1 MKAGIAKIDITPP
14 LGIALN
20 GYYRERWAT
29 HVIEPL
35 YVTALAFSDGTN
47 TALAI
52 SLDISEILQR
62 DTDQIRAQV
71 AEYVGIPF
79 EAVFLACVH
88 THTAPVISEIR
99 SFFKRDEAYYRQ
111 FCENIC
117 LASAQA
123 IADMKEAEVSIGRH
137 KAEGVSF
144 VRRYR
149 KKDGT
154 AVTNPG
160 VKIIDQL
167 AGPIGEPDETVQLV
181 KLQRQG
187 APDIAIVNF
196 GTHPDVLG
204 GTGICPDWPCY
215 LRDTVEAALATE
227 AEGQGVRV
235 IFFNGAQGD
244 VAHTNRMTTVYRKG
258 VEMSRHIGRALAG
271 AVLAMYTFTEPVKAD
286 RVFYKQ
292 NMAHAAVAKG
302 TPEQVAIAN
311 EIQELYLNQDNE
323 WKFEY
328 EGYPFNIVVARKYI
342 RLEHRD
348 PIIPL
353 NIVCVGFGDVA
364 FVGLPGEPFTAIGVA
379 IKEGSPFLMT
389 IPCCNANGSEGYFP
403 TDDALMEKGYEANSS
418 LFLPGV
424 APELIKVSLQ
434 TLNELKDF

>member
-20 GYYRERWAT
+20 GYYRERWAD

-71 AEYVGIPF
+71 AQHVGLPF
-79 EAVFLACVH
+79 EAVFMACIH

-99 SFFKRDEAYYRQ
+99 SFFKRDEAYYQ
-111 FCENIC
+111 SFCQNIC
-117 LASAQA
+117 LAAEQA
-123 IADMKEAEVSIGRH
+123 IADMKEATVSIARH

-144 VRRYR
+144 VRRFR

-160 VKIIDQL
+160 VKNIHL
-167 AGPIGEPDETVQLV
+167 LEGPIGQPDETVQLV
-181 KLQRQG
+181 KLQRPG
-187 APDIAIVNF
+187 AADIAIINF

-215 LRDTVEAALATE
+215 LRDAVEAALTGE
-227 AEGQGVRV
+227 ADGHGVRV

-244 VAHTNRMTTVYRKG
+244 VDHKNLMAGIAIKG
-258 VEMSRHIGRALAG
+258 VQMSKHVGRALAG
-271 AVLAMYTFTEPVKAD
+271 AVLAMYTFTEPVNAD

-353 NIVCVGFGDVA
+353 NVVCVGFGDVV
-364 FVGLPGEPFTAIGVA
+364 FVGLPGEPFTEIGVK
-379 IKEGSPFLMT
+379 IKAGSPFKMT
-389 IPCCNANGSEGYFP
+389 MPCCNANGSEGYFP
-403 TDDALMEKGYEANSS
+403 TDDALTENGYEASSS

-424 APELIKVSLQ
+424 APELIKVSLE
-434 TLNELKDF
+434 TLAELKNS